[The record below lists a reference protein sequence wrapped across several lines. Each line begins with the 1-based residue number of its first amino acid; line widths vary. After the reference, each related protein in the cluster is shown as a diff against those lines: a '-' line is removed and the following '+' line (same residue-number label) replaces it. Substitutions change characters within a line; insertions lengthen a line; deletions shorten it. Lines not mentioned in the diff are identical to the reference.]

1 MPRVLRS
8 HKRNEKP
15 NEKKPLIRNGPSEFP
30 EAELLRGELN
40 LRKLDLPQSVTMTK
54 RSLLR
59 WVCLSIGLVSEKESR
74 RIGIEVIDA
83 LFYFLFS
90 EKKKPTA
97 DQIRKYLEEKKGIKT
112 SERLVRYHL
121 QKMLDINLIERKNG
135 CYCINSAPNA
145 EREDFV
151 SAVEYHLRNEFE
163 QSIKQIILGVDK
175 LVEKYRI

>member
-8 HKRNEKP
+8 HKSDG
-15 NEKKPLIRNGPSEFP
+15 KKLQADGTALGFP

-59 WVCLSIGLVSEKESR
+59 WVCLSIGIVSEKESR

-97 DQIRKYLEEKKGIKT
+97 EQIKKYLEEKKDIKT

-121 QKMLDINLIERKNG
+121 QKLIDMHIIERKGG
-135 CYCINSAPNA
+135 CYCINAAPNA

-151 SAVEYHLRNEFE
+151 AAVEYHLRTEFE
-163 QSIKQIILGVDK
+163 KSIKQIILGIDK
-175 LVEKYRI
+175 LVEKYNG